1 MRCVP
6 INDSFTSKPL
16 KEQVNMEKN
25 KCKVCCNNFSRIDN
39 LKRHQRNV
47 CKAAENDIAT
57 ANSSNIHGECGKSDR
72 QRLKD
77 PQLSSFVDSIINEKP
92 KTIKKNPQL
101 SAFANAIINGNDK
114 SKKHTVDGMQPQEMF
129 ISKRDMIGPS
139 SDEEESMML
148 PLKKQKRLL

>member
-1 MRCVP
+1 MASC
-6 INDSFTSKPL
+6 DSCGVTFTRL
-16 KEQVNMEKN
+16 
-25 KCKVCCNNFSRIDN
+25 DN

-114 SKKHTVDGMQPQEMF
+114 SKKHTVDGMQSQGMF
-129 ISKRDMIGPS
+129 IPKRDMIGPS
-139 SDEEESMML
+139 LGEESMML
-148 PLKKQKRLL
+148 PLKKRKRSL